1 MHIDINKPI
10 LDKNN
15 RIAIELRERYKDNK
29 VYVLNILASPGA
41 GKTSTITATIKALR
55 DTYHIAVI
63 EGDIAGSIDAERIK
77 ELGVQAVQ
85 INTGGS
91 CHLESTMVKRAVDML
106 NLDEID
112 LILIEN
118 VGNLVCTTDFDLGES
133 DKAVILS
140 VPEGDDKPIK
150 YPGIFEA
157 AGVVLLNKY
166 DTLPYFNFD
175 KDAFLSHVHQL
186 NHNVPVFP
194 LSATKGEGVDGWSQ
208 WLREQIEALKN
219 TKSGGVLQS

>member
-15 RIAIELRERYKDNK
+15 RVARELRERYKTHK

-41 GKTSTITATIKALR
+41 GKTSTITATIEALR
-55 DTYHIAVI
+55 DTSRIAVI

-77 ELGVQAVQ
+77 KLGVRAVQ

-91 CHLESTMVKRAVDML
+91 CHLESTMVKRAIDML
-106 NLDEID
+106 NLEEID

-157 AGVVLLNKY
+157 AGVVLLNKC
-166 DTLPYFNFD
+166 DTMPYFNFD
-175 KDAFLSHVHQL
+175 QEAFNERVHEL
-186 NHNVPVFP
+186 NHNASIFP
-194 LSATKGEGVDGWSQ
+194 ISATKGEGVKDWVE
-208 WLREQIEALKN
+208 WLKEEIAQ
-219 TKSGGVLQS
+219 TQ